1 MDISPH
7 FKKKHKKNKQI
18 FKNYQDKVHIHTLN
32 GLTSKV
38 NISMHLSKQFTMFY
52 NIDHKDNINQ
62 TMKVNVLA
70 LQQNIYIRCVLEFS
84 P

>member
-7 FKKKHKKNKQI
+7 FKKTHKKPKQI

-62 TMKVNVLA
+62 TNEGQRLSTSTE
-70 LQQNIYIRCVLEFS
+70 YIHQICS
-84 P
+84 